1 LSIPVVGI
9 VVPTLGSRPEFLT
22 ECLESIRHA
31 GDAYIL
37 VVAPQSA
44 DLSHVES
51 LGLFDSRVEDPRT
64 GLPAAINFGI
74 QNLPSTIRYI
84 NWLGDDDK
92 LLPGALVDAEKILE
106 NDRSASFVYGGCN
119 YIDTKGRIIRT
130 NHSGNWARLLL
141 RVGPDLIPQPGAL
154 IRRTAFEKIGTLNTD
169 YGWAFDLEMFIQLGK
184 VGRGRFVRR
193 VLAEFRWHEGS
204 LTVGSR
210 DGSSKEAKSIRKKHL
225 PALLKP
231 CAVLWE
237 FPFQLAGQLVAARLT
252 AASRK

>member
-1 LSIPVVGI
+1 VSNPSIGI
-9 VVPTLGSRPEFLT
+9 VVPTLGTRPDFLK
-22 ECLESIRHA
+22 ECLGSIRAA
-31 GDAYIL
+31 GPAYIL

-51 LGLFDSRVEDPRT
+51 LGLFDLRVADPRA

-74 QNLPSTIRYI
+74 QSLPSTIYYV

-92 LLPGALVDAEKILE
+92 LLPSSLVEAEKILE
-106 NDRSASFVYGGCN
+106 NDESASFVYGGCN
-119 YIDTKGRIIRT
+119 YIDTRGRILST
-130 NHSGNWARLLL
+130 NRSGNWARLLL
-141 RVGPDLIPQPGAL
+141 RIGPDLIPQPGAL
-154 IRRTAFEKIGTLNTD
+154 IRRSAFEKIGTLNTE

-184 VGRGRFVRR
+184 VGRGRFIRR

-210 DGSSKEAKSIRKKHL
+210 DGSSEEAKSIRKKHL
-225 PALLKP
+225 PAILKP
-231 CAVLWE
+231 FTVLWE
-237 FPFQLAGQLVAARLT
+237 VPFQLAGQFIAARLT